1 MDTHES
7 DQVTMYASVGIDAD
21 VDIKVRLSAN
31 NTEAVEI
38 NIGYGPE
45 LILDVADVQS
55 LERLRDVATEG
66 ARLLRE
72 RIEKNRASA
81 QSAGAVASNKS
92 VKSSAP

>member
-1 MDTHES
+1 MNTHRNEEL
-7 DQVTMYASVGIDAD
+7 TMYANVGIDAG
-21 VDIKVRLSAN
+21 VDIKARLSGHDI
-31 NTEAVEI
+31 EAVEI

-72 RIEKNRASA
+72 RIEENRARE
-81 QSAGAVASNKS
+81 QSADAAASK
-92 VKSSAP
+92 